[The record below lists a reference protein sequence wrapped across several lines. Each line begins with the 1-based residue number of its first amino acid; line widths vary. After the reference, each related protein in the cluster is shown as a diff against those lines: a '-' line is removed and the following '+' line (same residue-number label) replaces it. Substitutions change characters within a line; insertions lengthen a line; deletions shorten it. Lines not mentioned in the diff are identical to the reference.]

1 MSKLIISYYKIK
13 KYVPLGWACKVEK
26 SCCKWLSFMTQS
38 CISIQALDNHAHFR
52 LMPQPWWRRVKDG
65 KAHAVFMLSLLYLGI
80 SLSGEKTKRC
90 ISISNPSA
98 VSLELLS
105 SWTVRIRPGTTSL
118 SWQQRKV
125 GTRNHA
131 GWALITRKLVCQD
144 SLCNKRLVHSR
155 RNGLQLALLFENRSP
170 SRCCESNSAG
180 MLIVKDRTSKHTRNS
195 SLRKE
200 NCGYLLTPHGVWNPC
215 DFLSSVN
222 REKWRLLVVGG
233 GGGSRSTVKYH

>member
-1 MSKLIISYYKIK
+1 
-13 KYVPLGWACKVEK
+13 
-26 SCCKWLSFMTQS
+26 MTQS

-131 GWALITRKLVCQD
+131 GWALITRKLVCQTVSAINASCTHEKRTAVSFL
-144 SLCNKRLVHSR
+144 SLKIARPPAAVK
-155 RNGLQLALLFENRSP
+155 AT
-170 SRCCESNSAG
+170 AG

-200 NCGYLLTPHGVWNPC
+200 NCGYLLTPRVLKPMW
-215 DFLSSVN
+215 LSFFCEQ
-222 REKWRLLVVGG
+222 RKPDCWLLGG
-233 GGGSRSTVKYH
+233 GPEVL